1 MKETKKA
8 LHTDGGLKGDGGS
21 WLSSF
26 SIRYPVTVC
35 MALLTFL
42 LLGIVSMTRI
52 PLVLLPSINAPFIV
66 VVAPYPN
73 ATPQQILDKLS
84 HWREVVGRF
93 DLIFGFRGAGMPF
106 EDAERS
112 QRLIA
117 QKVIPELRQWDVEAK
132 AA

>member
-1 MKETKKA
+1 MSVIAPRTLATLSDLTVSAGILDPEFD
-8 LHTDGGLKGDGGS
+8 TDTNTDPLDMMLVVGPNTIKVK
-21 WLSSF
+21 
-26 SIRYPVTVC
+26 VTAEMYV
-35 MALLTFL
+35 
-42 LLGIVSMTRI
+42 
-52 PLVLLPSINAPFIV
+52 NAQ
-66 VVAPYPN
+66 AWG
-73 ATPQQILDKLS
+73 TPQQILDKLS
-84 HWREVVGRF
+84 HWRAVVGRF